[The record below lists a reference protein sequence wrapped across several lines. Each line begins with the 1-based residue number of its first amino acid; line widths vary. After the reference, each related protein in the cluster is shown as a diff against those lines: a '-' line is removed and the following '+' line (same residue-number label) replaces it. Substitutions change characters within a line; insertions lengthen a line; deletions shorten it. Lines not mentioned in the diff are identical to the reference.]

1 MWEGRLHRI
10 GASAGITMINEHNCQ
25 LTEVMSQA
33 DIACYAAKNSG
44 RGRLT
49 VYEPQHALTSS
60 KGMMPLE
67 EQWHMIKNNHL
78 LMLAR
83 NVAPPRTPEATS
95 FGWSH
100 QAVDQRRKCWK
111 SARSGRVSRLRAA
124 SRA

>member
-25 LTEVMSQA
+25 LTEVVSQA

-100 QAVDQRRKCWK
+100 
-111 SARSGRVSRLRAA
+111 SGCGPAKGK
-124 SRA
+124 

>member
-1 MWEGRLHRI
+1 
-10 GASAGITMINEHNCQ
+10 
-25 LTEVMSQA
+25 MSQA

-95 FGWSH
+95 LAGLT
-100 QAVDQRRKCWK
+100 QAVDQRRG
-111 SARSGRVSRLRAA
+111 SDGRARVPGRISRLRAA